1 MTSVIRKEHL
11 LAMKDGAVVGNVG
24 HFDVEIDTK
33 FLLEKSKSVR
43 EVRPSL
49 DECILR
55 NGKKI
60 YLIGKG
66 RLANLVAAEGHPPEV
81 MAQSFSNQILSLL
94 YILKNHKKMGT
105 KTMIVPKEIDRQI
118 AVDALK
124 AMNVK
129 IDTLTKEQ
137 RKYAESW

>member
-1 MTSVIRKEHL
+1 M
-11 LAMKDGAVVGNVG
+11 N
-24 HFDVEIDTK
+24 DVKNGIWSE
-33 FLLEKSKSVR
+33 
-43 EVRPSL
+43 
-49 DECILR
+49 LR

-94 YILKNHKKMGT
+94 YILKNHKKMGI